1 MLNFSKVSG
10 CPVLSKK
17 DLCII
22 GNLKDC
28 IFDENLNQ
36 IAYFLCIKD
45 DGEFLVSAKDISAIN
60 DAFVLDDC
68 SLVRHVEDVDFTT
81 LKTIV
86 GKSVYTDNGHSV
98 GVVQDLTFDN
108 SGKVGQVLLENGT
121 LKTADI
127 LGVGEIVILKT
138 AKRRKK
144 KGSVN
149 LTALALEDK
158 PVVILDT
165 DNSSKDTT
173 TQENPV
179 SPFESQLNNEK
190 SKSSST
196 IEMSA
201 PALSVAQEQVPPRI
215 ISDYNF
221 LLGRMLTDDLY
232 TYQGEIIAYKNTA
245 ITIAVV
251 DKARM
256 SGKLLELTYNS
267 K

>member
-1 MLNFSKVSG
+1 
-10 CPVLSKK
+10 
-17 DLCII
+17 
-22 GNLKDC
+22 
-28 IFDENLNQ
+28 
-36 IAYFLCIKD
+36 
-45 DGEFLVSAKDISAIN
+45 
-60 DAFVLDDC
+60 
-68 SLVRHVEDVDFTT
+68 
-81 LKTIV
+81 
-86 GKSVYTDNGHSV
+86 
-98 GVVQDLTFDN
+98 
-108 SGKVGQVLLENGT
+108 
-121 LKTADI
+121 
-127 LGVGEIVILKT
+127 
-138 AKRRKK
+138 
-144 KGSVN
+144 
-149 LTALALEDK
+149 
-158 PVVILDT
+158 
-165 DNSSKDTT
+165 
-173 TQENPV
+173 
-179 SPFESQLNNEK
+179 LNNEK